1 MYIKTAYLE
10 ESMLLFKNITKRFGA
25 RHGDLRQLDS
35 RVIRLDYDHYAS
47 IDIQAYSCYP
57 KTQVKTNPL
66 QYLLAFNVPLVV
78 SNYNFQPLQLN
89 L

>member
-1 MYIKTAYLE
+1 MPSSVFRVPLTWFISETKVSMYIKTAYLE

-57 KTQVKTNPL
+57 KTQVKMNPL
-66 QYLLAFNVPLVV
+66 
-78 SNYNFQPLQLN
+78 
-89 L
+89 